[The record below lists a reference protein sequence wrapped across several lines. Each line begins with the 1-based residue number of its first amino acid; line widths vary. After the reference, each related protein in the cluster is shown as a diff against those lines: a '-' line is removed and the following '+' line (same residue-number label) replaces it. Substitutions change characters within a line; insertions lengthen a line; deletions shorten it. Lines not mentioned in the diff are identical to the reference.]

1 MIRPK
6 KSLQSSSGT
15 AQSWFL
21 WAVPFFLPAFF
32 FQTSLFAFIS
42 PLPFFIVTLKNRAWI
57 SLVALFTNASLLY
70 AIDRDATL
78 LTFPIL
84 FWFSI
89 GISFPFFIRHLKRV
103 PTAFLLSYSI
113 AILFLVTGV
122 AFLAHTQ
129 HLGIVDYLKSEI
141 NLGIDH
147 LMAVP
152 DHPVKKW
159 IEEQGRTELVHQLM
173 TELPS
178 GIMIAVIIC
187 YWFNL
192 LLVFRVVPGF
202 LSRAFWGS
210 YRTPEWLVWPTVL
223 CGALYLVSDHAFYY
237 LGMNGLKVLLVFY
250 GFQGLS
256 IVTNFL
262 NRRQIFGLIR
272 VVIYGLLIFVLSPF
286 AFALGFFD
294 LWFDFRRKF
303 GQS

>member
-223 CGALYLVSDHAFYY
+223 CGALYLFSDHAFYY